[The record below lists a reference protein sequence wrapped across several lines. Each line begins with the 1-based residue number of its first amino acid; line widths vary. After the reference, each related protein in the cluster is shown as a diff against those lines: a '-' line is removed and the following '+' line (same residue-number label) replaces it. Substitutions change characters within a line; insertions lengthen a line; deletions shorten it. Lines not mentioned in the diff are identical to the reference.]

1 MRPGV
6 ALRGK
11 WIAQPIPR
19 DPARR
24 EVSRGPERAR
34 VAGRWGYGVEAVH
47 RAAGSGLGVEQRSG
61 VTARFLGRGRRMFWP
76 VRPEG
81 QRGERDAAT
90 RLRADVA
97 ERETGLARG
106 SGPVAGLV
114 ARGVG
119 QGWAA
124 RTR

>member
-1 MRPGV
+1 M
-6 ALRGK
+6 
-11 WIAQPIPR
+11 
-19 DPARR
+19 
-24 EVSRGPERAR
+24 
-34 VAGRWGYGVEAVH
+34 AGRWGYGVEAVH

-61 VTARFLGRGRRMFWP
+61 VTARFLGRGRRRFWP
-76 VRPEG
+76 VGPEG

-90 RLRADVA
+90 RLRADAA

>member
-1 MRPGV
+1 MG
-6 ALRGK
+6 
-11 WIAQPIPR
+11 
-19 DPARR
+19 
-24 EVSRGPERAR
+24 
-34 VAGRWGYGVEAVH
+34 
-47 RAAGSGLGVEQRSG
+47 
-61 VTARFLGRGRRMFWP
+61 
-76 VRPEG
+76 PEG

-90 RLRADVA
+90 RLRADA
-97 ERETGLARG
+97 AGREAGLARG